1 MIIWNRKCKG
11 PRCFDSREQGERGG
25 EGVREYFIHEIY
37 RRIVWR
43 KWNGCFTGSL

>member
-25 EGVREYFIHEIY
+25 EGVREYFIL
-37 RRIVWR
+37 RRDLSSHRLEKVEWMFH
-43 KWNGCFTGSL
+43 G